1 MTSHAN
7 SRFDSVRALLVVAA
21 IAAVWAV
28 GASAAV
34 RAPGAS
40 CGGATP
46 LRGAP
51 ILQLGQLRV
60 AGFSSDRCAG
70 IVLGCGP
77 KQGGWQ
83 APLAIE
89 TAQKLKS
96 PVVLRASSP
105 VVKFVLVGA
114 TTPAPNVKRCQP
126 SSRARASV
134 TLRAPKQY
142 FVLFVFAPKNVK
154 FQLTATRAGRQAG
167 AAVISAVRG

>member
-1 MTSHAN
+1 
-7 SRFDSVRALLVVAA
+7 VRALLVVAT

-28 GASAAV
+28 AASAGVDSPVAT
-34 RAPGAS
+34 

-51 ILQLGQLRV
+51 ILQLGPLRV

-70 IVLGCGP
+70 IVLACGP
-77 KQGGWQ
+77 AQGGWQ

-89 TAQKLKS
+89 SAQKLES
-96 PVVLRASSP
+96 PVVLRSSSP
-105 VVKFVLVGA
+105 AVKFVLVGA

-126 SSRARASV
+126 SSGARVSV

-154 FQLTATRAGRQAG
+154 FELTATRAGRKAG